1 MLTLTIPG
9 NTYGTKD
16 VYNAV
21 TKMRRVLGDESRLE
35 KYLADVQLE
44 GGLVKYK
51 KNKAEQVAVLW
62 VQTRTMRQDIER
74 SKPWS
79 WQTDTTF
86 STNRWIYK
94 WPYYKSYFYLSFI
107 WGFVRQELAYLLS
120 CHFAS
125 FHYTPKIWWDYGIQ
139 FWGSLLALTKHI

>member
-51 KNKAEQVAVLW
+51 KNKAE
-62 VQTRTMRQDIER
+62 
-74 SKPWS
+74 
-79 WQTDTTF
+79 
-86 STNRWIYK
+86 
-94 WPYYKSYFYLSFI
+94 
-107 WGFVRQELAYLLS
+107 
-120 CHFAS
+120 
-125 FHYTPKIWWDYGIQ
+125 
-139 FWGSLLALTKHI
+139 